1 MNNNNLANKIL
12 QDADLRTQIGKQLT
26 GLYEDKQSWDPT
38 WRLLQQFINPYR
50 GRLDDDNDNDG
61 ARKDAQ
67 RKVMLDPYPMEAHR
81 ICAAG
86 IQGGL
91 TSPGRPWFAVSLLD
105 EERSKNHD
113 MRIWLDICHDMM
125 MTIFA
130 KGNIYGTYYHTYEE
144 LGQFGTGAA
153 LLYEDYNTAMWCKP
167 LTIGEYAAGVD
178 YRNRVCRLARKFKLT
193 AGQMVQ
199 EFGYDNV
206 SSSVQTAYKNKNMT
220 NRFPVYN
227 LIEQHTSYDKEII
240 AYGNFPWRSYYWE
253 PGVNDKTF
261 LRVSGFYECP
271 FIMPRWAT
279 ISNNVYGYGPG
290 HVALGNCMQIQKM
303 DKGKLRIIDN
313 EADPPVVIPTEME
326 KVDRLPGGLNRVPAN
341 TNFKIQNL
349 YQPNQG
355 YEKIAAEIESKHRQI
370 SNAFFNDLFI
380 MLANS
385 NNTNM
390 TAREVAE
397 RHEEKLLML
406 GPVLDQMNNEV
417 LSPSVKRLFGI
428 CLRNGIFPPP
438 PEPINEEE
446 LKIEY
451 ISILAQA
458 QKMVEIP
465 AIEKHMGFVGNMA
478 GPFPAVLDNYNPD
491 VITREHANLSGVKAK
506 LLRPEDE
513 VEQIRKQR
521 AEAEEQ
527 EKVTAEM
534 AALAQNAKPAA
545 DAARL
550 LSETNVSSDNILGTL
565 LGGGGAHE

>member
-1 MNNNNLANKIL
+1 MINKNLSNKIL
-12 QDADLRTQIGKQLT
+12 QDAELRTKKSKQLAD
-26 GLYEDKQSWDPT
+26 LYSDRSSWETT

-50 GRLDDDNDNDG
+50 GRFDDDNDNDG
-61 ARKDAQ
+61 VRKDAK
-67 RKVMLDPYPMEAHR
+67 RKVLLDPYPMEAHR

-91 TSPGRPWFAVSLLD
+91 TSPGRPWFSVSLLD
-105 EERSKNHD
+105 EERAKHHI
-113 MRIWLDICHDMM
+113 MRQWLDICHDMM

-130 KGNIYGTYYHTYEE
+130 KGNVYGTYYHTYAE
-144 LGQFGTGAA
+144 LSQFGTGASM
-153 LLYEDYNTAMWCKP
+153 LYEDYNTAMWCKP
-167 LTIGEYAAGVD
+167 LTIGEYAAGID
-178 YRNRVCRLARKFKLT
+178 YRGRVCTLSRKFQLT
-193 AGQMVQ
+193 ASQMIQ
-199 EFGYDNV
+199 EFGEENV
-206 SSSVQTAYKNKNMT
+206 TTGVRNAYKNQNMT
-220 NRFPVYN
+220 ARFPVYN
-227 LIEQHTSYDKEII
+227 LIEKNNAYDKEVMD
-240 AYGNFPWRSYYWE
+240 YGNFPWRSYYWQ
-253 PGVNDKTF
+253 PGNNEKTF

-271 FIMPRWAT
+271 FIMPRWST

-290 HVALGNCMQIQKM
+290 HEALGNCMQIQKM

-313 EADPPVVIPTEME
+313 ESDPPVVIPSELE
-326 KVDRLPGGLNRVPAN
+326 NVDKLPGGLNRVPAN

-349 YQPNQG
+349 YAPNQG
-355 YEKIAAEIESKHRQI
+355 YEKIAIEIESKHRQI
-370 SNAFFNDLFI
+370 ASAFFNDMFI
-380 MLANS
+380 MLANA

-397 RHEEKLLML
+397 KHEEKLLML

-465 AIEKHMGFVGNMA
+465 SIEKHLAFVGNLS
-478 GPFPAVLDNYNPD
+478 GTFPQILDNYNAD
-491 VITREHANLSGVKAK
+491 NLTREHADLSGVKAK
-506 LLRPEDE
+506 LLRPEEE
-513 VEQIRKQR
+513 VQQIRQQR
-521 AEAEEQ
+521 AEAEEK
-527 EKVTAEM
+527 EKVNAEM
-534 AALAQNAKPAA
+534 AALAQNVKPAA

-550 LSETNVSSDNILGTL
+550 LSETQVSEDNVLGTL
-565 LGGGGAHE
+565 LGGAS